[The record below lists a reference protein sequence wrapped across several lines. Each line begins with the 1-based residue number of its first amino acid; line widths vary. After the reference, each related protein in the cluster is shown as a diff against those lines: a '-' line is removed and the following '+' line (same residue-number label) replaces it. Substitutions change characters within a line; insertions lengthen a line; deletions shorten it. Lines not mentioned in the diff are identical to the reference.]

1 MKLDSLTEVLL
12 LVVNNKNVEN
22 YLELGVEHGFNFCDV
37 SKKCK
42 KSVGVDII
50 NSLKSELP
58 ENAEFFLGTTD
69 DFFAQNKNFFDLIL
83 IDAGH
88 SHENSLRDF
97 LNSINFLSKDGIIL
111 MHDTYPLDE
120 SYTDSSL
127 CGEVY
132 KTVLHIKENF
142 YNDFEFF
149 TFPFHPGITILKKIN
164 RKKQVSWQ

>member
-69 DFFAQNKNFFDLIL
+69 DFFAQNKNFFDLHNYSF
-83 IDAGH
+83 D
-88 SHENSLRDF
+88 LRF
-97 LNSINFLSKDGIIL
+97 
-111 MHDTYPLDE
+111 DT
-120 SYTDSSL
+120 
-127 CGEVY
+127 
-132 KTVLHIKENF
+132 HF
-142 YNDFEFF
+142 
-149 TFPFHPGITILKKIN
+149 
-164 RKKQVSWQ
+164 